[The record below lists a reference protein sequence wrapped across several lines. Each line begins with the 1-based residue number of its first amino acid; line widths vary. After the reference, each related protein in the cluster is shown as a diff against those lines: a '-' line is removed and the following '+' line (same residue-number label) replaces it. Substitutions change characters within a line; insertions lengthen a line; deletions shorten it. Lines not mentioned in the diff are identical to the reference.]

1 MDLIPL
7 FEHTAEQ
14 ERHAPGSV
22 IFHEGDPGNAMYVLL
37 EGEVDIRINGNT
49 VYTALPGDFFGEMAL
64 IETRE
69 RSATAIART
78 DCRLAPVSERR
89 FLFMVEQTPYF
100 SLHVMRVLVERL
112 RRADDQI
119 ALA

>member
-14 ERHAPGSV
+14 QSHAPGEV
-22 IFHEGDPGNAMYVLL
+22 IFREGDAGNIMYVLL
-37 EGEVDIRINGNT
+37 AGEVAIQINGNT
-49 VYTALPGDFFGEMAL
+49 LYTAHPGDFFGEMAL
-64 IETRE
+64 IESRP
-69 RSATAIART
+69 RSATAVART
-78 DCRLAPVSERR
+78 ACRLAPVSERR

-112 RRADDQI
+112 RKADDQL
-119 ALA
+119 ALS

>member
-14 ERHAPGSV
+14 QQHPAGDV
-22 IFHEGDPGNAMYVLL
+22 IFRAGEPGKIMYVIL
-37 EGEVDIRINGNT
+37 EGEVDIRRDDT
-49 VYTALPGDFFGEMAL
+49 HVYTAGPGEFFGEMAM
-64 IETRE
+64 IAGQD
-69 RSATAIART
+69 RSATVVARS

-89 FLFMVEQTPYF
+89 FLFLVEQTPYF
-100 SLHVMRVLVERL
+100 SLHVMRVLAERL
-112 RRADDQI
+112 RRAA